1 MLNARI
7 RSKRENLK
15 WREGKGKEREREN
28 LPLPFSY
35 VVRVI
40 FENVIFKIIVFFQ
53 NYDMIAKFEQRMS
66 ANFSICVNNFFNFM
80 TAFIA
85 IFSIKV

>member
-35 VVRVI
+35 VVIVI
-40 FENVIFKIIVFFQ
+40 FENVIFKIIVFFS
-53 NYDMIAKFEQRMS
+53 KL
-66 ANFSICVNNFFNFM
+66 
-80 TAFIA
+80 
-85 IFSIKV
+85 